1 MTPPE
6 AKVRHNGVCISPTAR
21 DGAPRAGVPVDTGEK
36 GAIPTITVEDTDQPT
51 NGDDMKPAQAPP
63 EPSAPGTYPS
73 GPAPEIPDWYKV
85 GWRAVAGVDVP
96 QPQDEQSRDKAVL
109 ERFLSDQFYGAWY
122 HDAGIIIFVC
132 PIETRSFSFHFY
144 WSSQ

>member
-1 MTPPE
+1 MTAPGP
-6 AKVRHNGVCISPTAR
+6 KVRHNVVYISRAAR
-21 DGAPRAGVPVDTGEK
+21 NGAELPIDTGK
-36 GAIPTITVEDTDQPT
+36 NGAVPMITVEDTDRPT
-51 NGDDMKPAQAPP
+51 NGDDKKPAQAPP

-96 QPQDEQSRDKAVL
+96 QSQDENARDKAVL

-132 PIETRSFSFHFY
+132 RIETCSFSFHFHG
-144 WSSQ
+144 SSQ